1 MFVIQFYS
9 SPPHLSFQRTGNRIA
24 SFNKKH
30 YLCRVPPFIFGVTGH
45 PPPLLSLT
53 IY

>member
-30 YLCRVPPFIFGVTGH
+30 YLCRVPPFILWGYRT
-45 PPPLLSLT
+45 PT
-53 IY
+53 TAT